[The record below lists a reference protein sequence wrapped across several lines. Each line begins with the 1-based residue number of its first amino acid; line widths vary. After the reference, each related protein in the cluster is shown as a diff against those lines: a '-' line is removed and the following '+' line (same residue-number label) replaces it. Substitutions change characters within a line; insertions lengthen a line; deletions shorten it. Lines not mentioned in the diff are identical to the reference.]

1 MLAPPGR
8 KGAMMHNPALDF
20 NRDAAA
26 AYARFGTIGMVTFDP
41 VPDHECE
48 AHVREACHLLGGT
61 MHGVIARVPSPDKSR
76 ANRSTVIMPNP
87 GLQYGIGVHC
97 HNDPGASL
105 AFKADIAAR
114 LHWSNASP
122 RRETRPKQPA
132 IRHMPKPAHKVAK
145 DDDREARANARCKSL
160 WGETLATGEPLR
172 AYLHGARGLSAA
184 SLLDGL
190 SHDLR
195 FHPALPF
202 WEQDGV
208 KSDGKPKW
216 VQRFTSPAMMARV
229 VDCVTGKSIGLH
241 TTYLTPDGRKNPN
254 AGDRVRKM
262 RGKVKGGTVALA
274 GPDGNGLIAV
284 SEGIESALS
293 LQELMGFPCHAA
305 LSADGVANWT
315 PPTGTKAVLI
325 AHDDD
330 AGGQG
335 QKAAADLTA
344 RLCALGIS
352 SRPYP
357 PAAANPAF
365 VGCNDWNDAL
375 LGQRTKGA
383 T

>member
-1 MLAPPGR
+1 
-8 KGAMMHNPALDF
+8 MHNPALDF
-20 NRDAAA
+20 NQDAAA

-105 AFKADIAAR
+105 AIKADIAAR
-114 LHWSNASP
+114 LNWAGATA
-122 RRETRPKQPA
+122 RREPRFRRAASRQA
-132 IRHMPKPAHKVAK
+132 VKPAHKVAR
-145 DDDREARANARCKSL
+145 DDRQEAKANARCKSL
-160 WGETLATGEPLR
+160 WEATEATGEALR
-172 AYLHGARGLSAA
+172 AYLHGTRGLSAA
-184 SLLDGL
+184 CLLDDL

-202 WEQDGV
+202 WDQDGE
-208 KSDGKPKW
+208 KSDGSARW
-216 VQRFTSPAMMARV
+216 VQCFTAPAMMARV

-241 TTYLTPDGRKNPN
+241 TTYLTPDGHKNPN